1 MRTSTRNKPST
12 GSASHAPNQEKSLSR
27 TAQKLQCSAGG
38 CQGCGSIWSSPRYCR
53 LLPVAVCAIIGGY
66 LPSLLN
72 IPYEPLSDLVTVIGT
87 ALGIAVAVILMRMDT
102 VQEVSDGF

>member
-1 MRTSTRNKPST
+1 
-12 GSASHAPNQEKSLSR
+12 
-27 TAQKLQCSAGG
+27 
-38 CQGCGSIWSSPRYCR
+38 
-53 LLPVAVCAIIGGY
+53 
-66 LPSLLN
+66 LLN